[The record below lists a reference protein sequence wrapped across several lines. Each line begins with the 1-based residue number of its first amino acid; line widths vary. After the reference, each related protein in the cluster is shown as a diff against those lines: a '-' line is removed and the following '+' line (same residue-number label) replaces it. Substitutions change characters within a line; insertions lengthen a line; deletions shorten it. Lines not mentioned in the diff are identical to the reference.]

1 MTFEMPFQKM
11 RVYRLAK
18 DLAVLVQRAAIR
30 DLELC
35 DQATRAAK
43 SCFLNIA
50 EGLPSDQ
57 PLVRRRHLCIAKGSV
72 CETAAAIDLC
82 LALGLLDHEA
92 SKPMLEI
99 AVELKRMLSA
109 MAR

>member
-1 MTFEMPFQKM
+1 MPFEMPFQKM
-11 RVYRLAK
+11 RAYQLAK
-18 DLAVLVQRAAIR
+18 QLAVLVQRASIR
-30 DLELC
+30 DLELR
-35 DQATRAAK
+35 DQATRASK

-72 CETAAAIDLC
+72 CEVAAAIDLC
-82 LALGLLDHEA
+82 LALGLLEQTHA
-92 SKPMLEI
+92 NGMLEI

-109 MAR
+109 MSR

>member
-1 MTFEMPFQKM
+1 MPFEMPFQKM
-11 RVYRLAK
+11 RVYQLAK
-18 DLAVLVQRAAIR
+18 QLAVLVQQSRIR
-30 DLELC
+30 DFELC

-43 SCFLNIA
+43 SCFLNVA

-72 CETAAAIDLC
+72 CEVAGAIDLC
-82 LALGLLDHEA
+82 LALGLLEQAKSDA
-92 SKPMLEI
+92 MLEI

>member
-1 MTFEMPFQKM
+1 MPFEMPFQKM
-11 RVYRLAK
+11 RVYQLAK
-18 DLAVLVQRAAIR
+18 QLAVLVQRSRIA
-30 DLELC
+30 DFELY

-82 LALGLLDHEA
+82 LALGLLDDQTSA
-92 SKPMLEI
+92 PMLEL

>member
-1 MTFEMPFQKM
+1 MPFEMPFQKM
-11 RVYRLAK
+11 RVYQLAK
-18 DLAVLVQRAAIR
+18 QLAVLVQRAGIR

-57 PLVRRRHLCIAKGSV
+57 AGVRRRHLAIAKGSV

-82 LALGLLDHEA
+82 LALGLLEHEQTT
-92 SKPMLEI
+92 PMLEL
-99 AVELKRMLSA
+99 ACELKRMLSA
-109 MAR
+109 MSR

>member
-1 MTFEMPFQKM
+1 MPFEMPFQKM
-11 RVYRLAK
+11 RVYQLAK
-18 DLAVLVQRAAIR
+18 QLAVLVQRARIR
-30 DLELC
+30 DFELC

-82 LALGLLDHEA
+82 LALGLLEPSQSA
-92 SKPMLEI
+92 PMLEI

>member
-1 MTFEMPFQKM
+1 MPFEMPFQKM
-11 RVYRLAK
+11 RVYQLAK
-18 DLAVLVQRAAIR
+18 QLAVLVQRAGIR
-30 DLELC
+30 DFELC

-82 LALGLLDHEA
+82 LALGLLDDTQSA
-92 SKPMLEI
+92 PMLEI

-109 MAR
+109 MSR